1 MQNLFGFIIHPME
14 IGLVWLSTTVGSAG
28 IGIILFTIF
37 VRLILSPLQ
46 IAQLRNAKAMQRLQP
61 MMQELRQKHG
71 KDKQKMTEA
80 TMALYREH
88 NVNPAMGCLP
98 TLLQFP
104 ILIGLFYALLHL
116 GQSPPGYPHLLANLR
131 DTCNGQHVS
140 GLTQWFQQ
148 CYAISGISN
157 TRHVF
162 DLFHANFLWLNKG
175 LAETDPLYILP
186 VLAGITQWV
195 QSRMMLTRSVDPQQ
209 QMMNNLMNFMPFM
222 IVFFALRYP
231 SGLSLYWV
239 TSTLIGI
246 AIQYNI
252 TGLGL
257 LPETLGGIFGAFG
270 RPANGF
276 AGRPRTTRAAPT
288 KSAGP
293 KTNRRPQPEAGD
305 AGNGRSART
314 TEAQAVTDNG
324 SDKGTSGENSAAQPS
339 REITAVARPR
349 KKANRARGG
358 RGGGRRG

>member
-1 MQNLFGFIIHPME
+1 VQNIFGFIIHPME
-14 IGLVWLSTTVGSAG
+14 LGLVWLATNVGSAG

-37 VRLILSPLQ
+37 VRLVLSPLQ

-61 MMQELRQKHG
+61 LMAELKQKHG

-80 TMALYREH
+80 TMALYKEH

-98 TLLQFP
+98 TVLQFP

-116 GQSPPGYPHLLANLR
+116 GQSPKWYQQAHAALT
-131 DTCNGQHVS
+131 DTCNGHPVH
-140 GLTQWFQQ
+140 GWTQWLHG
-148 CYAISGISN
+148 CYAISGVSN
-157 TRHVF
+157 TAHVF
-162 DLFHANFLWLNKG
+162 DLFHANFLWLSNG
-175 LAETDPLYILP
+175 LGAHDPLYILP

-209 QMMNNLMNFMPFM
+209 QMMNNLMNFMPLM
-222 IVFFALRYP
+222 IVFFALRYA

-246 AIQYNI
+246 AIQYKI

-257 LPETLGGIFGAFG
+257 LPETLRGWAGGLSFLGN
-270 RPANGF
+270 RPG
-276 AGRPRTTRAAPT
+276 GGSPKPPTRPGKQSR
-288 KSAGP
+288 GP
-293 KTNRRPQPEAGD
+293 SRNLTGQNGD
-305 AGNGRSART
+305 AQRKESTSRPNTNGQT
-314 TEAQAVTDNG
+314 NGTGG
-324 SDKGTSGENSAAQPS
+324 SDGVTEEPAAV
-339 REITAVARPR
+339 IRPR

>member
-1 MQNLFGFIIHPME
+1 VQNIFGFIIHPME
-14 IGLVWLSTTVGSAG
+14 LGLVWLATNVGSAG

-37 VRLILSPLQ
+37 VRLVLSPLQ

-61 MMQELRQKHG
+61 LMAELKQKHG

-80 TMALYREH
+80 TMALYKEH

-98 TLLQFP
+98 TVLQFP

-116 GQSPPGYPHLLANLR
+116 GQSPKWYQQAHAALT
-131 DTCNGQHVS
+131 DTCNGHPVH
-140 GLTQWFQQ
+140 GWAQWLHG
-148 CYAISGISN
+148 CYAISGVSN
-157 TRHVF
+157 TQHVF
-162 DLFHANFLWLNKG
+162 DLFHSNFLWLSNG
-175 LAETDPLYILP
+175 LGAHDPLYILP

-209 QMMNNLMNFMPFM
+209 QMMNNLMNFMPLM
-222 IVFFALRYP
+222 IVFFALRYA

-246 AIQYNI
+246 AIQYKI

-257 LPETLGGIFGAFG
+257 LPETLRGWAGILQARGAKPAGGSAKPPA
-270 RPANGF
+270 RPGKQTRNPSRSLNGQNGDPQRKESVSRPSANGQ
-276 AGRPRTTRAAPT
+276 
-288 KSAGP
+288 S
-293 KTNRRPQPEAGD
+293 
-305 AGNGRSART
+305 
-314 TEAQAVTDNG
+314 NG
-324 SDKGTSGENSAAQPS
+324 SGEVSEAPQ
-339 REITAVARPR
+339 ETTAVIRPR

>member
-1 MQNLFGFIIHPME
+1 MQNIFGFIIHPME
-14 IGLVWLSTTVGSAG
+14 LGLVWLATNVGSAG

-37 VRLILSPLQ
+37 VRLVLSPLQ

-61 MMQELRQKHG
+61 LMAELKQKHG

-80 TMALYREH
+80 TMALYKEH

-98 TLLQFP
+98 TVLQFP

-116 GQSPPGYPHLLANLR
+116 GQSPKWYQQVHVALT
-131 DTCNGQHVS
+131 DTCNGHPVH
-140 GLTQWFQQ
+140 GWAQWLHG
-148 CYAISGISN
+148 CYAITGVSN
-157 TRHVF
+157 TAHVF
-162 DLFHANFLWLNKG
+162 DLFHANFLWLSNG
-175 LAETDPLYILP
+175 LGAHDPLYILP

-209 QMMNNLMNFMPFM
+209 QMMNNLMNFMPLM
-222 IVFFALRYP
+222 IVFFALRYA

-246 AIQYNI
+246 AIQYKI

-257 LPETLGGIFGAFG
+257 LPETLRGWTNGLSGFRSGAT
-270 RPANGF
+270 
-276 AGRPRTTRAAPT
+276 AGSAKPPTRSKKLSSGQARSLT
-288 KSAGP
+288 SQ
-293 KTNRRPQPEAGD
+293 NGD
-305 AGNGRSART
+305 APRKESAPRSAT
-314 TEAQAVTDNG
+314 NGQTNGAGAADDVPQETAAV
-324 SDKGTSGENSAAQPS
+324 
-339 REITAVARPR
+339 VRPR

>member
-1 MQNLFGFIIHPME
+1 MQNIFGFIIHPME
-14 IGLVWLSTTVGSAG
+14 LGLVWLATTVGSAG

-37 VRLILSPLQ
+37 VRLVLSPLQ

-61 MMQELRQKHG
+61 LMAELKQKHG

-80 TMALYREH
+80 TMALYKEH

-98 TLLQFP
+98 TVLQFP

-116 GQSPPGYPHLLANLR
+116 GQSPKWYHKVHVPLV
-131 DTCNGQHVS
+131 DSCNGQTVH
-140 GLTQWFQQ
+140 GWAQWLHS
-148 CYAISGISN
+148 CYAISSVSN
-157 TRHVF
+157 TAHVF
-162 DLFHANFLWLNKG
+162 DLFHANFLWLSNG
-175 LAETDPLYILP
+175 LGGNDPLYILP

-209 QMMNNLMNFMPFM
+209 QMMNNLMNFMPLM
-222 IVFFALRYP
+222 IVFFALRYA

-246 AIQYNI
+246 AIQYKI

-257 LPETLGGIFGAFG
+257 LPETLRGWTSGLSGLRNGPAAG
-270 RPANGF
+270 SSKQPPRPKKLSSGQARSLTSSN
-276 AGRPRTTRAAPT
+276 
-288 KSAGP
+288 
-293 KTNRRPQPEAGD
+293 GD
-305 AGNGRSART
+305 APRKESAPRSTTNGQTNGAGAADEVPQET
-314 TEAQAVTDNG
+314 AAV
-324 SDKGTSGENSAAQPS
+324 
-339 REITAVARPR
+339 VRPR